1 MWATQFP
8 FASADGHR
16 GLQLTLF
23 RHSNFN
29 IVSEIFGGKSI
40 EIRVGKFIDSC
51 TALMHHGYDAGLVDE
66 DDVFAFVVFLACGE
80 VVA

>member
-1 MWATQFP
+1 
-8 FASADGHR
+8 
-16 GLQLTLF
+16 LF

-40 EIRVGKFIDSC
+40 EIPKGEFIDSR

-66 DDVFAFVVFLACGE
+66 DDVFTFVVFFAGRE
-80 VVA
+80 VVVGPRRIVKDRGAIVYLLAY